1 MPKSSKFIIILI
13 LALTGFIIY
22 PLAIIPI
29 KNQLNNLMN
38 PFSQKVSVFSTGLVN
53 IFSNITQIQSL
64 TKTNKELREENLTLH
79 AENTQLQ
86 EIKKENEILKNE
98 LGFITS
104 NRDKE
109 LISAQIIDR
118 SPSKIMQMIKI
129 NKGSKDGL
137 TNNQAVISHGY
148 LIGVVSEIFDNY
160 SQVRMITNSNS
171 LIPVVLQKSRGNGLL
186 QGGLQ
191 GLIVREIAS
200 DSQIEI
206 GEAVL
211 TSGLGADLPEEIPIG
226 AVSKIINKESE
237 IFQQVTV
244 NSPIEINKLE
254 VVFVVK

>member
-1 MPKSSKFIIILI
+1 MKHYKFFIIII
-13 LALTGFIIY
+13 FLALVGLIIY
-22 PLAIIPI
+22 PLAIIPV
-29 KNQLNNLMN
+29 KNQLNNFLN
-38 PFSQKVSVFSTGLVN
+38 PIEQKISLFSTGLVN
-53 IFSNITQIQSL
+53 IFANIKQIQSL
-64 TKTNKELREENLTLH
+64 TKTNQELNQENLALN
-79 AENTQLQ
+79 AENIQLQ
-86 EIKKENEILKNE
+86 EIKKENEILKQE
-98 LGFITS
+98 LGFIQI
-104 NRDKE
+104 NRNKE

-129 NKGSKDGL
+129 NRGSIDGVV
-137 TNNQAVISHGY
+137 NNKSVISHGY
-148 LIGVVSEIFDNY
+148 LIGVVSEVSDHY

-171 LIPVVLQKSRGNGLL
+171 LIPVILQKSRASGLL

-191 GLIVREIAS
+191 GLLVKEIAS
-200 DSQIEI
+200 DSQIET

-226 AVSKIINKESE
+226 TVSKIINKESE